1 MISLMIALLVAA
13 PCAGAEQGL
22 WRTADGSAHIE
33 LAPCGQKLCG
43 TVRWIRN
50 PPVRD
55 LLNPNPALRG
65 RSLVGVVVIQS
76 VLRDGNRWTG
86 GRLYEPRTGRS
97 YPARLSLEGSD
108 QLFVQGCRFGIC
120 RGERWTRIR

>member
-1 MISLMIALLVAA
+1 MISLTIASLLAA
-13 PCAGAEQGL
+13 SNVGAEGL
-22 WRTADGSAHIE
+22 WRTGDGSAHVE
-33 LAPCGQKLCG
+33 LAPCGQNLCG

-55 LLNPNPALRG
+55 LLNPNAALRG

-76 VLRDGNRWTG
+76 VVRDGDRWTG
-86 GRLYEPRTGRS
+86 GRLYVPRTGRS
-97 YPARLSLEGSD
+97 YPARLTLEGRD

-120 RGERWTRIR
+120 RGEYWTRIR